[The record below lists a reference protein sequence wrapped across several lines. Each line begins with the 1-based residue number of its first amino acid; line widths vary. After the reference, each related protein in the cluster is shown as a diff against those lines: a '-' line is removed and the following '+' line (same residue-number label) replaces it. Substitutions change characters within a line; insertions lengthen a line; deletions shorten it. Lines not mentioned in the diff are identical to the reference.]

1 MRGSVD
7 LSQSQRNEAG
17 HTFIW
22 HLSSPL
28 PGGDKSRRRL
38 TMYERIVVAIDDSA
52 CAQRALGEAVRLAKE
67 SGGVVEVLSVVDRG
81 KWPVEG
87 DSGYGLD
94 PEVRIAASVASHV
107 FEAAQKLLQ
116 EAGVRGTVRAIDAY
130 GENVPTVLARA
141 ADECDSDIIVIVTH
155 GRRGT

>member
-1 MRGSVD
+1 
-7 LSQSQRNEAG
+7 
-17 HTFIW
+17 
-22 HLSSPL
+22 
-28 PGGDKSRRRL
+28 
-38 TMYERIVVAIDDSA
+38 MYERIVVALDDSA

-141 ADECDSDIIVIVTH
+141 ADECDADIIVIGTH
-155 GRRGT
+155 GRRGTRRFFLGSVAESLVRSTQKPVLIVRHDSNHLA